1 MIKKLLAL
9 AAIGMMAGCTET
21 VSVKGTV
28 MSHDLVA
35 DKRGY
40 RNYCTLIKTDEG
52 QVIESTMMQ
61 NYILPIGTRVTI
73 KVIK

>member
-1 MIKKLLAL
+1 MKKLILFTLAV
-9 AAIGMMAGCTET
+9 GMIAGCTET

-40 RNYCTLIKTDEG
+40 RNYCTLIKTDDG

>member
-9 AAIGMMAGCTET
+9 AVIGMMAGCMET

-35 DKRGY
+35 DKHGY
-40 RNYCTLIKTDEG
+40 RKYCTLIKTDDG
-52 QVIESTMMQ
+52 QVIESTMRQ